1 MLYRLLRD
9 KIIGRILRH
18 STPFQ
23 IYYNLM
29 LFGSFLI
36 HDMLQAIVLYCP
48 TALDDDPL
56 NRFLP
61 GIVFFIDFPL
71 WLFRLLWIKFFTV
84 LFVCLN
90 FNIRYFI
97 FQRTMLTLY
106 ISVVHFKDLQ
116 TTRTTTVRLNCMR
129 LLKIENF
136 DIFY

>member
-23 IYYNLM
+23 IYYVLM

-36 HDMLQAIVLYCP
+36 PDMLQAIVLYCP

-56 NRFLP
+56 NRCLP

-71 WLFRLLWIKFFTV
+71 
-84 LFVCLN
+84 
-90 FNIRYFI
+90 
-97 FQRTMLTLY
+97 
-106 ISVVHFKDLQ
+106 
-116 TTRTTTVRLNCMR
+116 
-129 LLKIENF
+129 
-136 DIFY
+136 